1 MSTENPAAPPPVLFR
16 EMPTAGGGRLGIAC
30 LNAEKSLN
38 SLTLE
43 MIDLLWQQ
51 MSTWA
56 RDPGIALVMLEGA
69 GDRAFCAG
77 ADLTRLHAAC
87 LAHHASAAR
96 DDIRANTYALDFF
109 SREYRLDYLL
119 HTYPK
124 PLLCWGQGVVMGGG
138 MGLMAG
144 CSHRVVTDQLRLAMP
159 EINIGL
165 FPDVGGSWFLARAPG
180 HTGIFLALTACQL
193 GAGDAIFAGLA
204 DVCIPH
210 ARKAEVLQAIVAQT
224 WPEQPTAARQL
235 LSSLLN
241 AHAMASVSDGPLRKH
256 LDLINAACSAPDP
269 LAAIEAVRGLKAQDE
284 WFARGVA
291 TLEAGS
297 PSTALLSI
305 ALQRRLK
312 RCSLAEVFRAELVAA
327 LTCAAKPDLA
337 EGIRALLIDK
347 DRKPRWSP
355 ASTGTVDD
363 AWVEG
368 YFRSP
373 WTAEAH
379 PLRDLGQAVAGT

>member
-1 MSTENPAAPPPVLFR
+1 
-16 EMPTAGGGRLGIAC
+16 
-30 LNAEKSLN
+30 
-38 SLTLE
+38 
-43 MIDLLWQQ
+43 
-51 MSTWA
+51 
-56 RDPGIALVMLEGA
+56 
-69 GDRAFCAG
+69 
-77 ADLTRLHAAC
+77 
-87 LAHHASAAR
+87 
-96 DDIRANTYALDFF
+96 
-109 SREYRLDYLL
+109 
-119 HTYPK
+119 
-124 PLLCWGQGVVMGGG
+124 MGGG

-210 ARKAEVLQAIVAQT
+210 ARKAEVLQAILAQT
-224 WPEQPTAARQL
+224 WPEDSLSSRQQ
-235 LSSLLN
+235 LSSLLSD
-241 AHAMASVSDGPLRKH
+241 HAASSEAPGPLREH

-269 LAAIEAVRGLKAQDE
+269 QTLIAATRALKDTSE

-312 RCSLAEVFRAELVAA
+312 RCSLVEVFRAELVAA
-327 LTCAAKPDLA
+327 LTCAARPDLA

-355 ASTGTVDD
+355 ASTGAVDG